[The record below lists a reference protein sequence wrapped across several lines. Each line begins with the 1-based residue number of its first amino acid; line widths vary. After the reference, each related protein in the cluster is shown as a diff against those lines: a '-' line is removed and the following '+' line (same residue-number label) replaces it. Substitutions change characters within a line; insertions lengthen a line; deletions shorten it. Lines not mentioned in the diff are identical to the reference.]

1 MTPEDRVEN
10 KLEINETVFYEGGPA
25 KGDLVINLLF
35 GLTLIGIPFA
45 VGAIV
50 RALWL
55 RFRITSRRISV
66 SGGWLGRDRTQVVYS
81 QIREVRS
88 VPRGLG
94 AWGDMV
100 LVLNDGAKL
109 EMRAVPRFRELEA
122 YIEEQRANR
131 SKTTPRTPG
140 ASGPAGF
147 APPARESA

>member
-1 MTPEDRVEN
+1 MSGTPADGLPVIPTIPEP
-10 KLEINETVFYEGGPA
+10 VFYEGGPA
-25 KGDLVINLLF
+25 KGDLIFNLLL

-66 SGGWLGRDRTQVVYS
+66 SGGWLGRDRSQVVYS
-81 QIREVRS
+81 QIRELRS
-88 VPRGLG
+88 VPRGFG

-109 EMRAVPRFRELEA
+109 EMRSVPRFRETEA
-122 YIEEQRANR
+122 YILERMAA
-131 SKTTPRTPG
+131 KTSAATGTK
-140 ASGPAGF
+140 GF
-147 APPARESA
+147 GDAQLATA